1 MSNLFITKGGG
12 GLGAFTKKRLPNG
25 GLDGGKGG
33 GGVVRR
39 EVGFNTERFYANTTV
54 RLEFFNVS
62 LRRKFLQNGHRHI
75 REF

>member
-1 MSNLFITKGGG
+1 MTGRGGG
-12 GLGAFTKKRLPNG
+12 RGGGWLADFQTGDLMEGRG
-25 GLDGGKGG
+25 GL
-33 GGVVRR
+33 VRR